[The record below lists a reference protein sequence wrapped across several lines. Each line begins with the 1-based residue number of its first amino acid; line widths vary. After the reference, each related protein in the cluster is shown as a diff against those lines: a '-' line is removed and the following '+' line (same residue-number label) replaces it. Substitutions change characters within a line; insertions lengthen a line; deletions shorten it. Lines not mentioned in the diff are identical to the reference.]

1 MTENLYTLS
10 EIVDKRFSHGED
22 IPQSIIDSIKNI
34 VSDEGYIGMA
44 QINPIAGNIEYNA
57 KKIAKYIKYASKI
70 NLDLVVFPELA
81 LMGYP
86 IEDTID
92 RHPVIVEENIKWLK
106 GLAKITTSTTAI
118 VGFVEPRKK
127 DAEGKKYFNSAAI
140 LKNGKIEGIVRKS
153 LLPNYSEF
161 NDYRYIEPSPIVGV
175 QPAETL
181 GIFDKDDIKPSSK
194 LYDKFGISICEDCL
208 IMKTLTTG

>member
-1 MTENLYTLS
+1 M
-10 EIVDKRFSHGED
+10 
-22 IPQSIIDSIKNI
+22 
-34 VSDEGYIGMA
+34 
-44 QINPIAGNIEYNA
+44 
-57 KKIAKYIKYASKI
+57 
-70 NLDLVVFPELA
+70 
-81 LMGYP
+81 
-86 IEDTID
+86 
-92 RHPVIVEENIKWLK
+92 IVEENIKWLK

-194 LYDKFGISICEDCL
+194 LYDKFGISICEDCWNNKEFFEKNL
-208 IMKTLTTG
+208 YEKDPIEELAEEKSENFY